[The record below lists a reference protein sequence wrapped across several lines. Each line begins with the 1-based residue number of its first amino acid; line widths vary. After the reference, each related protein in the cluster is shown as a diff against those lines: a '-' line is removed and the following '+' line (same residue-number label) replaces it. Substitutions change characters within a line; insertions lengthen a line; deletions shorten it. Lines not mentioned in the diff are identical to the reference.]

1 MPNQRIICQC
11 EIYQTCEVCR
21 DQTERDLAI
30 LRKRQGIERTTKVD
44 LHGHD
49 ESDHRLSGPTL
60 TRDHPG
66 YDG

>member
-1 MPNQRIICQC
+1 MPKHPVPCQC

-21 DQTERDLAI
+21 EQTERDLAR
-30 LRKRQGIERTTKVD
+30 LRKRQGERGRNEVG

-49 ESDHRLSGPTL
+49 ESDYRLSGPTL